1 MLSHLQ
7 IKNLVLIERMSLSFS
22 NGFNVLT
29 GETGAGKSLIATS
42 LDLLLGKRA
51 TSNLVRKGADE
62 AEVEGIFLIADE
74 PEVKARL
81 KDAGLPDDDELLIR
95 RIIPAD
101 GRHRV
106 FVNGKL
112 ASLSVLAEL
121 TRGLASLMGQHEQ
134 LDLFDTRHQ
143 LYLIDG
149 FAGHDRL
156 LEQMTDVYMTYQQKK
171 KSLDELKG
179 KEKDRT
185 GRIDYL
191 RFQLSELETVAPVPG
206 EVTQLEEELNLL
218 KHQTTLLETTSRC
231 AGQLYETDESVYER
245 LGQIASAVESLTR
258 FDSSLESDV
267 RQLQEATILVE
278 EAARSLGAYSQKL
291 DADPARLDEVHQRLE
306 ILSRLARKHGIAE
319 DELPR
324 LQQEIVSELETLEGF
339 EHNEKQLEKE
349 CEQARET
356 ALATAQKLSASRATA
371 AKKLS
376 RAVSSELA
384 DLSFEKAE
392 FSAKLVRDDAYI
404 GEGGID
410 RAEFLVALNPG
421 EGAFPLKQVASG
433 GELSRIMLAVKRAL
447 AGVGPVGT
455 YVFDE
460 VDAGIGGAVAVAVGK
475 KLSMVSA
482 HHQLICISHLPQIA
496 AMADAHFHVSK
507 TQKGNRTHTEV
518 KTLTESD
525 RVLEISRMLG
535 GDADNSKM
543 LAAAGELLKNK
554 TG

>member
-7 IKNLVLIERMSLSFS
+7 IKNLVLIEEMSLTFS
-22 NGFNVLT
+22 SGFNVLT

-51 TSNLVRKGADE
+51 SSNLVRKGAQE
-62 AEVEGIFLIADE
+62 AEVEGIFDIADE

-81 KDAGLPDDDELLIR
+81 ADAGIPDDDELLIR

-112 ASLSVLAEL
+112 SSLSVLAEL
-121 TRGLASLMGQHEQ
+121 TAGLASVMSQHEQ
-134 LDLFDTRHQ
+134 QDLFDNRHQ
-143 LYLIDG
+143 LYLVDG

-156 LEQMTDVYMTYQQKK
+156 RQEMAAAHAGYVDAKRA
-171 KSLDELKG
+171 LDALHG

-191 RFQLSELETVAPVPG
+191 RYQLSELDDVAPKAG
-206 EVTQLEEELNLL
+206 EGAALEAELGVL

-231 AGQLYETDESVYER
+231 AESLYESDDSVFER
-245 LGQIASAVESLTR
+245 LGQITSALTSVAR
-258 FDSSLESDV
+258 FDSTLETDA
-267 RQLQEATILVE
+267 RQLQEATIIVE
-278 EAARSLGAYSQKL
+278 ETARSLSAYSQRL
-291 DADPARLDEVHQRLE
+291 DTDPGRLDDVQARLEALF
-306 ILSRLARKHGIAE
+306 RLARKHGVTE
-319 DELPR
+319 DELPQLR
-324 LQQEIVSELETLEGF
+324 EKLAGELETLEGF
-339 EHNEKQLEKE
+339 EHS
-349 CEQARET
+349 EQK
-356 ALATAQKLSASRATA
+356 LATDCDMARKKALVAARALSESRIRA
-371 AKKLS
+371 AKKLG
-376 RAVSSELA
+376 ATVSAELA
-384 DLSFEKAE
+384 DLSFAKAE
-392 FSAKLVRDDAYI
+392 FSVVITGDESNLSEA
-404 GEGGID
+404 GMD
-410 RAEFLVALNPG
+410 RAEFTVALNPG
-421 EGAFPLKQVASG
+421 EGAWPLRQVASG

-475 KLSMVSA
+475 KLALVAS

-496 AMADAHFHVSK
+496 AMADAHFHISK
-507 TQKGNRTHTEV
+507 TQKGNRTRTELV
-518 KTLTESD
+518 QLAAD
-525 RVLEISRMLG
+525 RRVIEISRMLG

-543 LAAAGELLKNK
+543 LAAARELLK
-554 TG
+554 TSA